1 MRAVL
6 LCLCLFALAGCQVV
20 GGAIENYKRD
30 STHEVKAEYRGLEG
44 KTFAVI
50 VTADRAIQSDHPTL
64 VDYLTEKVTERL
76 SAGTITPFA
85 RGYVPAADVLKYVYD
100 NPAWTTR
107 PMTEVA
113 RGLGGVERIVYVELT
128 EYQLREPGNAYE
140 WDGVASGT
148 VAVLEMDGPTPDQY
162 AFQKSVAVR
171 FPDGKGYGPDQMS
184 AATVMTEL
192 ARRLVDRATWTLYDH
207 QEPYYPTY

>member
-6 LCLCLFALAGCQVV
+6 LMLCLFGLAGCQVV

-44 KTFAVI
+44 KTFAV
-50 VTADRAIQSDHPTL
+50 VVVADRAIQSDHPTL
-64 VDYLTEKVTERL
+64 VDHLTQKITERL

-85 RGYVPAADVLKYVYD
+85 RGYVPAADVLRYVYD

-113 RGLGGVERIVYVELT
+113 RGLGGVERIVYVELA
-128 EYQLREPGNAYE
+128 EYQLREPGNSYE
-140 WDGVASGT
+140 WDGLASGT
-148 VAVLEMDGPTPDQY
+148 VSVLEMDGPTPDQY
-162 AFQKSVAVR
+162 AFQKAVAVR

-184 AATVMTEL
+184 ASTVMTEL
-192 ARRLVDRATWTLYDH
+192 ARRFVDRATWAMYDH
-207 QEPYYPTY
+207 QEPYYPDY